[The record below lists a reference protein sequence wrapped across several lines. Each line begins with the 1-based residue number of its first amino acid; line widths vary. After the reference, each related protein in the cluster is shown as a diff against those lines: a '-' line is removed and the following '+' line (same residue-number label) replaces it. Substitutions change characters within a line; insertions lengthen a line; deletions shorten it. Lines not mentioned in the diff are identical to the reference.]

1 MTLQRHT
8 GSHSVVPPLQ
18 PVADAPRAP
27 DAATKKPAEAPQGQP
42 CQADRETQD

>member
-18 PVADAPRAP
+18 PVADVPRAP
-27 DAATKKPAEAPQGQP
+27 DAEPKKPAEGQP
-42 CQADRETQD
+42 CQADHETQD